1 MSQMTQQYKG
11 MQVQMMKT
19 LQEKDNKIAEL
30 TASLEE
36 KDKELE
42 DTKNEKDKAIA
53 MKEAEIAELK
63 EKVRMG
69 GLCVHVVIADPG
81 GDSWELEVSSLSIY
95 LTLSLYLSISIS
107 LRVFL
112 SLYIYPTFPLSQS
125 PDHAQMDEMADEFG
139 KMLQET
145 LEKMN
150 KKIEVG
156 GGDWEEQ
163 DSVPMK
169 NKLQEFK

>member
-95 LTLSLYLSISIS
+95 LSNSISLSLSLYVYFYLSISI
-107 LRVFL
+107 
-112 SLYIYPTFPLSQS
+112 PLSHYLNHLITPRWMRWPTS
-125 PDHAQMDEMADEFG
+125 
-139 KMLQET
+139 
-145 LEKMN
+145 LERCCRRRWRK
-150 KKIEVG
+150 
-156 GGDWEEQ
+156 
-163 DSVPMK
+163 
-169 NKLQEFK
+169 